1 MGWTFEERG
10 KMQRIAII
18 DIGSNSA
25 RLVISHIYKSG
36 AYNMVYNQ
44 KEALRLSQKVDA
56 SNMLTEEAFTSTIDT
71 LQSFAHMCK
80 IYKVDRT
87 IAVATAAIRNADNGS
102 ELVAKVAEATGIQ
115 LHIITGSTEAYISY
129 LGVINTLDVKN
140 GIIFDLGGGSTEL
153 ILFKNRKILE
163 SVSLPMGAV
172 NTTGMFNTRNEMPA
186 NVFSD
191 INVFIMSRLAQ
202 YPWLKQN
209 GLPLIG
215 VGGTARTVAKI
226 IQRAKKYPAT
236 KIHNYTFSSQVYR
249 SFFNKL
255 RVTNLEQRKKI
266 SGLSNER
273 SDIILAGSSIISCLI
288 EATGATKLITSGCG
302 LREGLFYDYYSQSN
316 DVPLIADN
324 ILERRRENLL
334 KLYEDDTEHARHITK
349 LAMAMF
355 DGWKD
360 LHKVRKSYRRLLETA
375 ALLHDI
381 GITINFYSHAR
392 HSAYMIQN
400 AKLFGLT
407 HKEQIITSAIAG
419 WHNGVSKNYFKDRF
433 YREMLT
439 ESNWRLINK
448 MACLL
453 ALAESLDYSETR
465 MVHAITTDLSKKCAV
480 LRIHADGM
488 PSFEMHQIRTHQPWF
503 KKVFGVELKVELVQE
518 IQEKEEE

>member
-1 MGWTFEERG
+1 
-10 KMQRIAII
+10 
-18 DIGSNSA
+18 
-25 RLVISHIYKSG
+25 
-36 AYNMVYNQ
+36 
-44 KEALRLSQKVDA
+44 
-56 SNMLTEEAFTSTIDT
+56 
-71 LQSFAHMCK
+71 
-80 IYKVDRT
+80 
-87 IAVATAAIRNADNGS
+87 
-102 ELVAKVAEATGIQ
+102 
-115 LHIITGSTEAYISY
+115 
-129 LGVINTLDVKN
+129 
-140 GIIFDLGGGSTEL
+140 
-153 ILFKNRKILE
+153 
-163 SVSLPMGAV
+163 
-172 NTTGMFNTRNEMPA
+172 
-186 NVFSD
+186 
-191 INVFIMSRLAQ
+191 
-202 YPWLKQN
+202 
-209 GLPLIG
+209 
-215 VGGTARTVAKI
+215 
-226 IQRAKKYPAT
+226 
-236 KIHNYTFSSQVYR
+236 
-249 SFFNKL
+249 
-255 RVTNLEQRKKI
+255 
-266 SGLSNER
+266 
-273 SDIILAGSSIISCLI
+273 
-288 EATGATKLITSGCG
+288 
-302 LREGLFYDYYSQSN
+302 
-316 DVPLIADN
+316 
-324 ILERRRENLL
+324 
-334 KLYEDDTEHARHITK
+334 
-349 LAMAMF
+349 MAMF

-488 PSFEMHQIRTHQPWF
+488 PSIEMHQIRTHQPWF